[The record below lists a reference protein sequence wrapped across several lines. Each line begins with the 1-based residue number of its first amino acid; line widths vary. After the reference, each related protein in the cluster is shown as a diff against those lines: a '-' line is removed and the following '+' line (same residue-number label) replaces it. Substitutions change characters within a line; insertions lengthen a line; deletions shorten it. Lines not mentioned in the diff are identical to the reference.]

1 MEVKMLKKCTRL
13 WREGHLE
20 VNIAKTHAMFGPLL
34 GAQKRR
40 TQLWCE
46 ACLQLKSVEKEKEK
60 ERERDIEG

>member
-34 GAQKRR
+34 GAQKKAHAVVVRSMFA
-40 TQLWCE
+40 TQ
-46 ACLQLKSVEKEKEK
+46 K
-60 ERERDIEG
+60 R